1 MYVYLTKLPN
11 GMKYIGASTKDPK
24 KSQGYF
30 GSTPE
35 LVLDLNLFEKSLIK
49 KTILNETDNVKD
61 LEKLELEALKKYNAV
76 KDSSFYNKTYTV
88 HINRFGV
95 KGYQRQPFSKATK
108 KKMSLAQQGNTS
120 ARGRK
125 KSEIEI
131 IGDQIR
137 KTGIGKGY
145 SKTPEGNYQAHIRID
160 GKTIYLGRYRTVSEA
175 HKVYREACNHRIKEL
190 EKRLKE
196 LKGEN

>member
-49 KTILNETDNVKD
+49 KEILDETDNVKE
-61 LEKLELEALKKYNAV
+61 LEKLELNALKKYNAV
-76 KDSSFYNKTYTV
+76 EDSSFYNKKYNT
-88 HINRFGV
+88 HINRYGV
-95 KGYQRQPFSKATK
+95 TGYKRQPFSKATK
-108 KKMSLAQQGNTS
+108 KKMSLAQLGNTS

-125 KSEIEI
+125 KSEKEI
-131 IGDQIR
+131 IEDKLR
-137 KTGIGKGY
+137 KVGLGRGY
-145 SKTPEGNYQAHIRID
+145 SRTPEGSYQATIRID
-160 GKTIYLGRYRTVSEA
+160 GKTIYLGRYRTAKEA
-175 HKVYREACNHRIKEL
+175 NKAYKEACDHRIKEL
-190 EKRLKE
+190 EKRLNE
-196 LKGEN
+196 IKGD

>member
-1 MYVYLTKLPN
+1 
-11 GMKYIGASTKDPK
+11 MKYIGASTKDPK
-24 KSQGYF
+24 KSKSYF

-49 KTILNETDNVKD
+49 KEILDQTDNVKE

-76 KDSSFYNKTYTV
+76 KDPSFYNKTYSV

-95 KGYQRQPFSKATK
+95 KGYKRQPFSKATK
-108 KKMSLAQQGNTS
+108 KKMSLAQLGNTS
-120 ARGRK
+120 ALGRK

-137 KTGIGKGY
+137 KTGIGRGY

-175 HKVYREACNHRIKEL
+175 HKVYREACDHRIKEL
-190 EKRLKE
+190 TIKLQQ
-196 LKGEN
+196 LKGE